1 LLSELDVDAI
11 RSRGFW
17 LVVDYGYSA
26 SSFVLPLL
34 LGPLE
39 VEAVTAH
46 GFTTESAAT
55 AASLRESI
63 GHTKRLVSAIG
74 ADLGA
79 VFDRAGERLFLV
91 DEQGHELPVDKTL
104 LLFLRLIGQARG
116 GGGR

>member
-1 LLSELDVDAI
+1 
-11 RSRGFW
+11 
-17 LVVDYGYSA
+17 
-26 SSFVLPLL
+26 L
-34 LGPLE
+34 LGPLG

-63 GHTKRLVSAIG
+63 GHSKRLVSAIG

-91 DEQGHELPVDKTL
+91 DEQGHELPVEKTL
-104 LLFLRLIGQARG
+104 LLFLRLIGPSGQG
-116 GGGR
+116 GKVAFPITITSRVEQLAAEAGLEVVRTPAA